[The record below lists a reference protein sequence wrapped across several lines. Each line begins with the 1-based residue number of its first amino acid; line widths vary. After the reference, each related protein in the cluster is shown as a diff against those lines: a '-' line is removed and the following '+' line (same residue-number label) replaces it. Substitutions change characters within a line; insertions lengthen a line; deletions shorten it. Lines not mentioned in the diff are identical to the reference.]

1 MGRSNQPYTV
11 GRWITKVGAE
21 SKFIA
26 EWETFARWTGRNQ
39 PGAGIG
45 KLLQDQDRPQQFI
58 SFGPW
63 ENAEAI
69 KAWRERP
76 EFREFVSKVRDLCED
91 FQPQSL
97 ELVASSDQ

>member
-1 MGRSNQPYTV
+1 MGTSNQQYTV
-11 GRWITKVGAE
+11 GKWITRVGAE

-26 EWETFARWTGRNQ
+26 EWETFAKWTGRNL
-39 PGAGIG
+39 PGDGVRN
-45 KLLQDQDRPQQFI
+45 LLQDQDRPQQFI

-63 ENAEAI
+63 ENVEAI

-76 EFREFVSKVRDLCED
+76 EFIEFVSKMRQLCED

-97 ELVASSDQ
+97 RLVASSDQ